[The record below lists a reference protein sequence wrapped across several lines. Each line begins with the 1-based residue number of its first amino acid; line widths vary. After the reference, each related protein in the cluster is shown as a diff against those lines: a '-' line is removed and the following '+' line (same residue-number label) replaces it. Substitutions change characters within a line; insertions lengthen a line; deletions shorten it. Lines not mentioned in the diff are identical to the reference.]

1 MVVLTK
7 SSILQGIKQIQKI
20 NIKTLDGELYL
31 RPLSSAEV
39 NEVLNIEAEGYGNFE
54 ANARGRRTDASGK
67 MNLKRMN
74 EASANAQYT
83 AIFKSI
89 NNEKNEEWSEDDVK
103 DLPKDVVEE
112 LYDHIM
118 RISGAEV
125 TESDVANFPED

>member
-1 MVVLTK
+1 M
-7 SSILQGIKQIQKI
+7 
-20 NIKTLDGELYL
+20 
-31 RPLSSAEV
+31 
-39 NEVLNIEAEGYGNFE
+39 NIEAEGYGNFE

>member
-125 TESDVANFPED
+125 SESDVANFPED